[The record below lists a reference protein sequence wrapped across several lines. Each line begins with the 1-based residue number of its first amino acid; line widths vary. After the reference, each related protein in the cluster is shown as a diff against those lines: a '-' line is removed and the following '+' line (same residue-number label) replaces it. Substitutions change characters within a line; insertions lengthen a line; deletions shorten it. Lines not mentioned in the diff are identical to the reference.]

1 MPNQPP
7 PERLDPGAPGAR
19 AALIQIKTLR
29 QRLLDLSTRNKLIS
43 FKHNARS
50 SKSFV
55 RVIDA
60 DIQDLFEHLTSGKPL
75 ELVPLPHP
83 PDEPPDE
90 QTNEFRDALGNRQLR
105 ISMRMTNSKR
115 GAGTAPIGNI

>member
-7 PERLDPGAPGAR
+7 PERLDPGSPGAR

-60 DIQDLFEHLTSGKPL
+60 ELQDLFEHLTSGKPL

-90 QTNEFRDALGNRQLR
+90 QTNEERLMGSHLE
-105 ISMRMTNSKR
+105 I
-115 GAGTAPIGNI
+115 